1 MPAPAGIAEK
11 NASAG
16 RYSGEKQIAA
26 AVCIINKT
34 TGPSPTGTTA
44 HPRII
49 PHILPTQGLS
59 HPPATRTQTAVQQL
73 ILCGEFYIEISVVRT
88 KKKNRTISH
97 RHDNTPTN
105 YTTRSTHPRAPPTT
119 HPLPTD
125 QATTAVQQCI
135 SMYGGIPVREE
146 HLVGSGVLRT
156 RSTVRNAGE
165 VRCFTTLPA
174 ISWIAS
180 ELPPTNHPPRT
191 THPPTNPPPQRYT
204 SSGAVRTEQPTTAAQ
219 QYSSTHHSGTPVVRQ
234 EPDGICTFL
243 PAAR

>member
-88 KKKNRTISH
+88 KKKQDHLPQARQHTH
-97 RHDNTPTN
+97 ELYHTFYPPTCTP
-105 YTTRSTHPRAPPTT
+105 HHPPTT
-119 HPLPTD
+119 HRPSHYSG
-125 QATTAVQQCI
+125 TAVHQ
-135 SMYGGIPVREE
+135 YVR
-146 HLVGSGVLRT
+146 
-156 RSTVRNAGE
+156 
-165 VRCFTTLPA
+165 
-174 ISWIAS
+174 
-180 ELPPTNHPPRT
+180 
-191 THPPTNPPPQRYT
+191 RYT
-204 SSGAVRTEQPTTAAQ
+204 GTRGAFGWFRSLEDSQ
-219 QYSSTHHSGTPVVRQ
+219 HG
-234 EPDGICTFL
+234 
-243 PAAR
+243 